1 MRPALFASLS
11 VAVAAIAACSDPES
25 DIVPA
30 EVSWMEWPAEVMA
43 AEPFTVRL
51 VGYGGGVGCSEVLR
65 FDPGTTTDNSGV
77 TFEPFFL
84 VSRRQGVCPPF
95 DRRVTPALSV
105 PIIAPFFDTRA
116 SVGGLTPQTP
126 RSYEIRG
133 AADVSLRGT
142 PGVAALPV
150 RMFGEVVV
158 RSDSV
163 DRSRTN
169 AGGVVYAYRDSTGCV
184 SIYTTVAQGEYVLE
198 NPPPDTASFW
208 TAFIRG
214 YIHKAAAPVCGES
227 VVFHLV
233 TRN

>member
-1 MRPALFASLS
+1 VRPALFACVSL
-11 VAVAAIAACSDPES
+11 AVLACSEPDSEV
-25 DIVPA
+25 VPA

-51 VGYGGGVGCSEVLR
+51 VGYGTSCREVLR
-65 FDPGTTTDNSGV
+65 FDPGTTIDNSGV

-84 VSRRQGVCPPF
+84 VSRRQVFCPV
-95 DRRVTPALSV
+95 DRRVPAPALSV

-116 SVGGLTPQTP
+116 SVAGLTPQTP

-142 PGVAALPV
+142 ATPALPV

-169 AGGVVYAYRDSTGCV
+169 AGGVVYAYRDSIGCV
-184 SIYTTVAQGEYVLE
+184 SIYTSVAQGEYVLE
-198 NPPPDTASFW
+198 NPPADTASFW
-208 TAFIRG
+208 TAFVRG
-214 YIHKAAAPVCGES
+214 YIHKAAVPVCGES
-227 VVFHLV
+227 VVFHLES
-233 TRN
+233 RN

>member
-1 MRPALFASLS
+1 VRPTLFACVTV
-11 VAVAAIAACSDPES
+11 VAVAACSEPES

-51 VGYGGGVGCSEVLR
+51 VGYGAACREVLR

-84 VSRRQGVCPPF
+84 VSHRQALCPPF
-95 DRRVTPALSV
+95 DRRVTPALTV

-142 PGVAALPV
+142 PDAALPV

-169 AGGVVYAYRDSTGCV
+169 AGGVVYAYRDSIGCV
-184 SIYTTVAQGEYVLE
+184 SIYTSVAQGEFILE
-198 NPPPDTASFW
+198 NPPADTASFW
-208 TAFIRG
+208 TAFVRG

-227 VVFHLV
+227 VVFHLL

>member
-1 MRPALFASLS
+1 MRPALFACVSL
-11 VAVAAIAACSDPES
+11 VVACSEPDSEV
-25 DIVPA
+25 VPA

-51 VGYGGGVGCSEVLR
+51 VGYGTACREVLR
-65 FDPGTTTDNSGV
+65 FDPGTTTDNSAV

-84 VSRRQGVCPPF
+84 VSRRQVFCPV
-95 DRRVTPALSV
+95 DRRVPAPALSV

-116 SVGGLTPQTP
+116 SVGGLTPETP

-142 PGVAALPV
+142 PAAAGLPV

>member
-1 MRPALFASLS
+1 LS
-11 VAVAAIAACSDPES
+11 IVIAAAAACSDPES

-51 VGYGGGVGCSEVLR
+51 VGYGGGVSCREVLR
-65 FDPGTTTDNSGV
+65 FDPGTTTDISGV

-84 VSRRQGVCPPF
+84 VSRRQAVCPPF
-95 DRRVTPALSV
+95 ERRVAPALTV

-142 PGVAALPV
+142 PGVEALPV

-169 AGGVVYAYRDSTGCV
+169 AGGVVYAYRDSIGCV

-198 NPPPDTASFW
+198 NPPADTASFW

-214 YIHKAAAPVCGES
+214 YIYKAAAPVCGAS
-227 VVFHLV
+227 VVFHMV
-233 TRN
+233 SRN

>member
-1 MRPALFASLS
+1 MRPALCACL
-11 VAVAAIAACSDPES
+11 AVAAIAACSSEPES
-25 DIVPA
+25 EILPA
-30 EVSWMEWPAEVMA
+30 EVNWMEWPAEVLA

-51 VGYGGGVGCSEVLR
+51 VGYGASCREILQ
-65 FDPGTTTDNSGV
+65 FDPGATTDNSAV

-84 VSRRQGVCPPF
+84 VSRHFAPCPL
-95 DRRVTPALSV
+95 DRRVPVSATLNP

-116 SVGGLTPQTP
+116 AVAGLTPQTP

-133 AADVSLRGT
+133 ATDVSLRGT
-142 PGVAALPV
+142 AAPALPV
-150 RMFGEVVV
+150 RMFGEIVV

-184 SIYTTVAQGEYVLE
+184 SLYAPVVPDQLILE
-198 NPPPDTASFW
+198 NPPADTATYWS
-208 TAFIRG
+208 AFIRG
-214 YIHKAAAPVCGES
+214 YIHKVAVPVCGAS

-233 TRN
+233 SRN